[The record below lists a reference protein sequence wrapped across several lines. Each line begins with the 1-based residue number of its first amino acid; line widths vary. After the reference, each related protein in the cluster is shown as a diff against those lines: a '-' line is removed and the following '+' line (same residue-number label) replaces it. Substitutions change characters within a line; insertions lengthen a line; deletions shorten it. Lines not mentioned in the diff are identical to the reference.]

1 MATPQPALRR
11 REQHRAEARRAIL
24 DATERLLVDDGPE
37 GFSMRRLVERCGYTA
52 PTIYHYFGDKQRL
65 LDELLEERLHGLV
78 QRLRRVPLGDDPV
91 ENLRALALAFGRF
104 GLRNPAHYALLML
117 PRDPALPPPPSEEK
131 ARAFFDE
138 PMERLAE
145 AGCLGT
151 NPEVARQ
158 SLWAFLHGLI
168 ALRSS
173 RPDVEWAKGL
183 LETGIDALIRGLVR
197 SREETS

>member
-1 MATPQPALRR
+1 MATAQPAVRR
-11 REQHRAEARRAIL
+11 REQHRAEARRTIL
-24 DATERLLVDDGPE
+24 DATQRLLVEDGPE

-65 LDELLEERLHGLV
+65 LDELLEERLRGLV

-104 GLRNPAHYALLML
+104 GLRNPAHYALLTL

-131 ARAFFDE
+131 ARALLDA
-138 PMERLAE
+138 PMASLAE
-145 AGCLGT
+145 AGRLRADV
-151 NPEVARQ
+151 EAARQ

-168 ALRSS
+168 ALQTS
-173 RPDVEWAKGL
+173 RPDIEWAKGL

-197 SREETS
+197 SGKETS